1 MKNEPIRDEFLQK
14 RKARQK
20 KARKRRLFISFIA
33 LIIALVITALTLC
46 LTVFFPIAKINA
58 SGSKIYTDEQII
70 ANSGI
75 KLGDNI
81 FTFNSRRAVD
91 LLKAKLPFIEKV
103 EFSRKLP
110 DTLNIKVTDA
120 KAHFCVLQNGEYFNV
135 SKAGWVLEKVAEK
148 QSDIFEIKLN
158 GVKCTVGSKIVFE
171 DKKSEEMLNNVILLL
186 QENNLKI
193 NYVDITNKITVKVG
207 VENRFDVNFGTE
219 NYLENKVKHLK
230 TMIENMKPEAS
241 GSINL
246 SVWNEQNPEGTFVK
260 NHTN

>member
-81 FTFNSRRAVD
+81 FTFNSGRAVD

-148 QSDIFEIKLN
+148 QSDIFEIIFIIICL
-158 GVKCTVGSKIVFE
+158 
-171 DKKSEEMLNNVILLL
+171 
-186 QENNLKI
+186 
-193 NYVDITNKITVKVG
+193 
-207 VENRFDVNFGTE
+207 
-219 NYLENKVKHLK
+219 
-230 TMIENMKPEAS
+230 
-241 GSINL
+241 
-246 SVWNEQNPEGTFVK
+246 
-260 NHTN
+260 